1 MPSSL
6 ATFRSDLTRILADR
20 NLSTRFQP
28 LLSAADGKL
37 FAHEA
42 LMRGPEGS
50 PLHQPL
56 KLLAAAASAGL
67 STDIDLLAVERALEA
82 FAARGAPGK
91 LFINMLPGTLLTCAQ
106 LPQRLR
112 LLLDRTAFDPQRLVI
127 EITEHGQQFDVA
139 ALCAQGRRLRE
150 LGCEIAIDDF
160 GTGNSGLKIWSELRP
175 DYVKIDRYF
184 IARLESDPVAMELL
198 RAMLDMAHV
207 LGSRVVAE
215 GIETGQQLQLLQAT
229 GVDYLQGYFIA
240 RPLQEATDQSG
251 NYGVRPIPV
260 RENIAATCI
269 GDLCFERQPVS
280 PRMRIAEAV
289 AVFRDNPE
297 WETLPVV
304 EEGRPVGVLHRDAL
318 LLLLSKPLF
327 PEIYNPKP
335 VTRVMDATPLVID
348 ERSRLSQASRLITRD
363 RRSRIN
369 EEFIVARDGRFRG
382 LARSVEVL
390 HHITEEQLREAQQ
403 SNPLTL
409 LPGNRE
415 IDAELFRLMALQVPF
430 VVCHADIDYFK
441 PFNDHYGY
449 SQGDQ
454 VLLHLAGLC
463 RSAAVPGMDFV
474 GHLGGD
480 DFILLMRSSDWRR
493 RVLRVI
499 DNFTVSGPR
508 FYSTAHV
515 AAGGF
520 RGRDREGNDKVFP
533 LMTLSVGV
541 AVVDPERTASTTEL
555 MALVSAAKQSAKSRP
570 GNAVVVN
577 DGERDD
583 MMSLGAL
590 GASA

>member
-1 MPSSL
+1 M
-6 ATFRSDLTRILADR
+6 ATCRSDLTRILADR
-20 NLSTRFQP
+20 NLSIHFQP
-28 LLSAADGKL
+28 LLSAADGRL

-50 PLHQPL
+50 ALHQPL
-56 KLLAAAASAGL
+56 ELLAAAAQSGL
-67 STDIDLLAVERALEA
+67 STDIDILAVERALET

-91 LFINMLPGTLLTCAQ
+91 LFINVLPGTLLSCLQ

-112 LLLDRTAFDPQRLVI
+112 LLLDRTGFDPQRLVV
-127 EITEHGQQFDVA
+127 EITEHGEQFDVA
-139 ALCAQGRRLRE
+139 PLCNQGRKLRE

-215 GIETGQQLQLLQAT
+215 GIETDQQLQLLQAA

-260 RENIAATCI
+260 RASAAATCI
-269 GDLCFERQPVS
+269 GDLCFDRQPVS
-280 PRMRIAEAV
+280 PRMRIADAV
-289 AVFRDNPE
+289 VVFRDNPE

-304 EEGRPVGVLHRDAL
+304 HDGKPVGVLHRDAL

-335 VTRVMDATPLVID
+335 VAGVMDATPLVID
-348 ERSRLSQASRLITRD
+348 ERSRLSQASRLITRN
-363 RRSRIN
+363 RQSRIN

-430 VVCHADIDYFK
+430 AICHADIDYFK

-463 RSAAVPGMDFV
+463 RSTAVPGMDFI

-480 DFILLMRSSDWRR
+480 DFILLMRSNDWRR
-493 RVLRVI
+493 RVLRLI

-508 FYSTAHV
+508 FYSTSHV

-520 RGRDREGNDKVFP
+520 HGRDRDGNEKVFP
-533 LMTLSVGV
+533 LMALSIGV
-541 AVVDPERTASTTEL
+541 AMVDPERTASTTDL
-555 MALVSAAKQSAKSRP
+555 MGMVSTAKKAAKSRP
-570 GNAVVVN
+570 GNSVVIN
-577 DGERDD
+577 DGQFDR
-583 MMSLGAL
+583 AL
-590 GASA
+590 CIGTLA